1 MDEPNRGDL
10 VTHKLSSGQEIQLPP
25 HDEFYRQF
33 TTRNTGVISDADQQR
48 LRTATILV
56 AGCGSVGG
64 AAVEPLI
71 RFGAEHLVL
80 VEPDEYD
87 LHNLNRQNMRLQDI
101 GRNKAEGLRERV
113 SDINPYAEVS
123 LETSGITA
131 DNVERLVQSADIIID
146 GVDVTTQSPL
156 LMKFLLHK
164 QARRYRK
171 PVISGYDVAGL
182 QLLHIY
188 DYRKPSVQVLH
199 GKVKESEIQTIQ
211 PFQFLRRVVP
221 IAALPYEIVGELRR
235 QIRGERE
242 GFPQI
247 VYTANLFGVMTL
259 PAVLEILAGRPIKQ
273 RIICDVPTLL
283 RPARERARVLV
294 ARLRGLYHLNNEF
307 RRSTRQDRSS
317 SAGQNQATAEQ

>member
-1 MDEPNRGDL
+1 MDESSQQTTVSHR
-10 VTHKLSSGQEIQLPP
+10 LSTGEEIDLPP
-25 HDEFYRQF
+25 HDEFYAAF
-33 TTRNTGVISDADQQR
+33 TTRNGGVISEPDQRR
-48 LRTATILV
+48 LRAASILI

-71 RFGAEHLVL
+71 RFGAERLIL
-80 VEPDEYD
+80 VEPDSYD

-101 GRNKAEGLRERV
+101 GRNKADALKERV
-113 SDINPYAEVS
+113 GDINPYANVTVEPN
-123 LETSGITA
+123 GITA
-131 DNVERLVQSADIIID
+131 DNVEQLVAESDIVID
-146 GVDVTTQSPL
+146 GVDVTTQTPL

-164 QARRYRK
+164 QAHAQRK
-171 PVISGYDVAGL
+171 PVISGYDIAGL

-188 DYRKPSVQVLH
+188 DYRNPSVRVLH
-199 GKVKESEIQTIQ
+199 GKVTETEVATIE
-211 PFQFLRRVVP
+211 PFTFLRRVVP
-221 IAALPYEIVGELRR
+221 IVALPYEIVGELRR

-259 PAVLEILAGRPIKQ
+259 PAVLEILAGRPIRR

-283 RPARERARVLV
+283 RPLSERARVMA

-307 RRSTRQDRSS
+307 RQSTRKRTPERRP
-317 SAGQNQATAEQ
+317 NQTATSQ

>member
-1 MDEPNRGDL
+1 MDRNISAEL
-10 VTHKLSSGQEIQLPP
+10 LTHTLSTGQEIQLPA

-33 TTRNTGVISDADQQR
+33 TTRNGGVIPDADQQR
-48 LRTATILV
+48 LRNAMILI

-71 RFGAEHLVL
+71 RFGAEHLIL

-101 GRNKAEGLRERV
+101 GRNKADGLRERV
-113 SDINPYAEVS
+113 GDINPYAEVS
-123 LETSGITA
+123 VESDGITA

-156 LMKFLLHK
+156 LMKYLLHQ
-164 QARRYRK
+164 QAKRFRK

-188 DYRKPSVQVLH
+188 DYRNPSVQVLH
-199 GKVKESEIQTIQ
+199 GKVKQSEIRTIK

-235 QIRGERE
+235 QVRGEHE

-259 PAVLEILAGRPIKQ
+259 PAVLEILAGRPIRR
-273 RIICDVPTLL
+273 RIICDVPTML

-294 ARLRGLYHLNNEF
+294 SRLRGLYHLNNEF
-307 RRSTRQDRSS
+307 RRSTRNRTGA
-317 SAGQNQATAEQ
+317 AGASRTTAEQ

>member
-1 MDEPNRGDL
+1 MDQTHHADL
-10 VTHKLSSGQEIQLPP
+10 VTHKLSSGQEIELPP
-25 HDEFYRQF
+25 RDEFYRQF

-48 LRTATILV
+48 LRTATILI

-113 SDINPYAEVS
+113 GDINPYAEVS
-123 LETSGITA
+123 LETNGITA

-199 GKVKESEIQTIQ
+199 GKVKESEIQTIE
-211 PFQFLRRVVP
+211 PFTFLRRVVP

-259 PAVLEILAGRPIKQ
+259 PAVLEILAGRPVKQ

-283 RPARERARVLV
+283 RPARERVRVLV
-294 ARLRGLYHLNNEF
+294 SRLRGLYHLNNEF
-307 RRSTRQDRSS
+307 RQSTRDRSS
-317 SAGQNQATAEQ
+317 RAGRDQATAEQ